1 MSRGE
6 FGSPSYGTLSS
17 GVRVNF
23 DRPSS
28 RYSEGKVGKGCNNDK
43 HTQYTLGTVIP
54 LLFLCSVYFR

>member
-28 RYSEGKVGKGCNNDK
+28 RYSEGKVGNDVTMTSILSI
-43 HTQYTLGTVIP
+43 H
-54 LLFLCSVYFR
+54 